1 MDEFAKS
8 INTKII
14 PNNLK
19 DTLIGEY
26 YKETALSKMEDP
38 FPNTI
43 IIGRDKNLMPELNP
57 NPNQFYFGCQI
68 LDR

>member
-1 MDEFAKS
+1 MDEFTKS
-8 INTKII
+8 IDTKII

-19 DTLIGEY
+19 DTLIDEY
-26 YKETALSKMEDP
+26 YKETALPKIENP

-57 NPNQFYFGCQI
+57 NQFYFGCQI

>member
-1 MDEFAKS
+1 MDEFTKS
-8 INTKII
+8 IDTKII

-19 DTLIGEY
+19 DTLIDEY
-26 YKETALSKMEDP
+26 YKETALPKIENP

-57 NPNQFYFGCQI
+57 EEFYFGHQI
-68 LDR
+68 FDG

>member
-1 MDEFAKS
+1 MDELAKS

-26 YKETALSKMEDP
+26 YKETALANDRRPFSKYD
-38 FPNTI
+38 N
-43 IIGRDKNLMPELNP
+43 
-57 NPNQFYFGCQI
+57 YWS
-68 LDR
+68 

>member
-26 YKETALSKMEDP
+26 YKETALPKIEDP

-57 NPNQFYFGCQI
+57 DEFYFGHQTFYG
-68 LDR
+68 